1 MSRKVTVVFCPYLGS
16 SDAIPHL
23 GIARIAQ
30 AVKQAG
36 YLCRVLDANA
46 LVARQDP
53 EWFLKFCLQTNIGH
67 DIPRISFLFGMPELL
82 WSLADPEADPPP
94 PESMTAD
101 AGSATVQLPKD
112 LHARAE
118 KIADLVLETDPA
130 VALLSTYISNHA
142 FTCHMAQE
150 LRRKRPTLPLVW
162 GGPGVY
168 LPPVRKL
175 LSGLELADA
184 FVVGEGEWVV
194 PRLLED
200 YFNGGF
206 QPSPGVELAG
216 GEPAK
221 PAPLQQDLALL
232 PILDV
237 DDFRPP
243 ENIPRPPGAGL
254 WPRLTIEGSRG
265 CRSSCTF
272 CTEKY
277 FWARFRSRPPDR
289 VVEEIAHLYQ
299 RYGVNYFNFTDTA
312 MNHDPEWLDRLV
324 ALLMERKLDVHWVAE
339 FIPSF
344 NLTPERCHAVREAGC
359 VGVNLGTETLLDK
372 YRKLLGKR
380 ENDETIEFSIANLY
394 HEGLFAFSHILI
406 GYPGQTPAEMA
417 DDMARLADLYQRFPD
432 PKKRKLAR
440 PDLFRVEPFTPMYTH
455 AKKFGIDLETYS
467 FPIPQPFLHLE
478 ETIRE
483 MSVVWQ
489 HEMSARDRMFYA
501 GKLKKLFESG
511 S

>member
-1 MSRKVTVVFCPYLGS
+1 MSQNVTVVFCPYLGS
-16 SDAIPHL
+16 SDAVPHL

-36 YLCRVLDANA
+36 YRCRVLDANA
-46 LVARQDP
+46 LLAREDP
-53 EWFLKFCLQTNIGH
+53 EWFNRFSYLTNIGR
-67 DIPRISFLFGMPELL
+67 DIPRISFLFGLPELL
-82 WSLADPEADPPP
+82 WSLADPAADPPP
-94 PESMTAD
+94 PEAMTAD
-101 AGSATVQLPKD
+101 AGSATVELPKD

-118 KIADLVLETDPA
+118 KVADLVLETDPA

-142 FTCHMAQE
+142 FTCHLAQE
-150 LRRKRPTLPLVW
+150 LRRKKPSLPLVW

-194 PRLLED
+194 PRLLD
-200 YFNGGF
+200 DFFSGGF
-206 QPSPGVELAG
+206 QTSPGVELAG
-216 GEPAK
+216 GEPVK
-221 PAPLQQDLALL
+221 PAPLQPDLSLL

-237 DDFRPP
+237 DDFRPRTAKP
-243 ENIPRPPGAGL
+243 EQSGVGL

-277 FWARFRSRPPDR
+277 FWARFRSRPAER
-289 VVEEIAHLYQ
+289 VVEEIAHLNQ
-299 RYGVNYFNFTDTA
+299 RYGVTYFNFTDTA
-312 MNHDPEWLDRLV
+312 MNHDPEWLDRV
-324 ALLMERKLDVHWVAE
+324 AALLIERKLGVRWVAE
-339 FIPSF
+339 FVPSF

-372 YRKLLGKR
+372 YRRILGKR

-394 HEGLFAFSHILI
+394 RVGLFALSHILI

-417 DDMARLADLYQRFPD
+417 DDMSRLADLYQRYPD
-432 PKKRKLAR
+432 PKKRKIAR

-455 AKKFGIDLETYS
+455 AKKFGIDLEPYL
-467 FPIPQPFLHLE
+467 FPIPAPFLHLE
-478 ETIRE
+478 QVIRE
-483 MSVVWQ
+483 MSVVWN
-489 HEMSARDRMFYA
+489 HGMSARDRMFYA
-501 GKLKKLFESG
+501 GKLKMLFEAG